1 MIARI
6 LLILALGA
14 ADEPPVVTVAH
25 PVRAELSDFE
35 FLGRLEP
42 AEAFEVR
49 SALSGRVAKVLA
61 RAGESVKKGDVLVE
75 LERAGLEMELERA
88 KDELKMELMLQ
99 DKKPEQE
106 PETKTEKDLFQA
118 LRALGAVRV
127 ALARKRIAFCEAQI
141 EQSHTAAPIAGRIT
155 HVHVKVG
162 DLVQGGVGASLLCR
176 VVNTGEAKVS
186 FPVDVAVLASLHGA
200 AKGKGW
206 PVKVGLKGETGLSHS
221 GRVDSIDNRADPV
234 SGHILLTALVPNT
247 DGKLTAQILG
257 AEKLPTVRVRLA
269 EATPREALLV
279 PETSVI
285 TDAKGKR
292 FVLLVNGKNRL
303 EERTV
308 KPGRLFGVYVA
319 IDDGLTAADWVVI
332 GERRSRT
339 DPAAKTISPEDFLK
353 DLRLPYRAGT
363 LVAPLQ
369 VKLPTP

>member
-200 AKGKGW
+200 AKGKNGF
-206 PVKVGLKGETGLSHS
+206 KLSLRGYDPEYDYQSLIDDLS
-221 GRVDSIDNRADPV
+221 GRRFNRADVDESLMLLKPLGEIPHEGRQAIQPG
-234 SGHILLTALVPNT
+234 SRYHAILRQWIAEGARFEEVAVNRPAKAPRRTA
-247 DGKLTAQILG
+247 
-257 AEKLPTVRVRLA
+257 
-269 EATPREALLV
+269 
-279 PETSVI
+279 S
-285 TDAKGKR
+285 
-292 FVLLVNGKNRL
+292 
-303 EERTV
+303 
-308 KPGRLFGVYVA
+308 
-319 IDDGLTAADWVVI
+319 
-332 GERRSRT
+332 
-339 DPAAKTISPEDFLK
+339 
-353 DLRLPYRAGT
+353 
-363 LVAPLQ
+363 
-369 VKLPTP
+369 